1 MNHNKT
7 AKPVFETVPNPP
19 DFPRQD
25 HQILEFWKEH
35 NIFQRSIDERRDGE
49 DYVFYDGPPGT
60 NGPPHIGHLM
70 QSALKDL
77 WPRYKTMRGMR
88 VLRKAGWDTHGLP
101 IELTADRDLGLA
113 SKRDIEAYGVQKYVD
128 HCRETVF
135 RFKSTWEE
143 AIHRV
148 GRFLDMDDFYA
159 TYTNDYIQSD
169 WWVLNQ
175 AWTTRVSSEFI
186 DPTNLAGKDR
196 FLYKDYRVS
205 AWCPTQGTTLS
216 NFEVAQGYKD
226 VTELSLFAKMPVK
239 GQDNTYLVVWT
250 TTAWTLLSNIAVAA
264 GPDLTYVRIRMK
276 SDSAN
281 NLNKAG
287 ERLILAK
294 SRLEA
299 LSAFIGGSDNYE
311 VEATLSGKELEGT
324 EYHPLWDFMQLEDDQ
339 RGHFVIA
346 DTYVT
351 ADDGTGLVHLAP
363 YGEDDYRLI
372 KQHKLNFTLRVNEAG
387 EVIEGEPEW
396 VGRWF
401 KDNDLE
407 IEILKNLA
415 NRGLLFAKEK
425 HSHTYPFNYKTGTP
439 LIYFPRPGWFI
450 RATAMREQMLAANER
465 INWIPDHIRE
475 GRFGKWLENVVDW
488 NITRERFWGSPL
500 PVWTS
505 DDNQHAVVIQSIDEL
520 NEYLVRQG
528 EDALTPDAEIHKP
541 RIDEIVLQTAEGI
554 ELRRENFVLDS
565 WFNAGIMPWGQVGYP
580 AAQGSAKYFN
590 HQYPA
595 DFICEGLDQTRGW
608 FYSLLA
614 ASTLLAV
621 ARGDD
626 DKERWSSYKNVIC
639 TNLVLDETGLKMSKS
654 KGNVVPPIP
663 IMEQYGADAVRWS
676 FFRNNPWLPVR
687 FGEEPL
693 KDCLKQVFIPLWN
706 AYSFF
711 VTYANVDGWDPNI
724 DHEMDDPA
732 PIDRWILTAY
742 NDLIAEVT
750 ERLENYDVMPAA
762 TAITDF
768 VDRLTNWY
776 IRRSRR
782 RFWKSDHVG
791 DKNRAYRT
799 LYDILTGFARVLA
812 PFAPFISETMY
823 QNLVR
828 GRMPEALDSIHL
840 DTWPEF
846 DEMLRDDD
854 LKASMDYT
862 RAIVSTGRAARELAR
877 LKVRQPLSKLILVA
891 EETQRE
897 MLDGTTELILDELNI
912 RELEFANTA
921 NDLITFK
928 AKPNFPAL
936 GPRFGKDV
944 KLWAPKIIN
953 AGPETTSS
961 WAAGETV
968 TLDGEDFGPEDVV
981 LSQEA
986 PDHLVVNEDGDV
998 LLALDIRLNDELRS
1012 EGNAREL
1019 INRIQNRR
1027 KDMLFDVTQRIEIE
1041 IHAGSELQEAIEQH
1055 RALIEKEVLA
1065 IRVSVFEL
1073 EESDDIVTVNNKPLQ
1088 LNIKPVAGDIVE
1100 PVDE

>member
-1 MNHNKT
+1 MNHDKSIN
-7 AKPVFETVPNPP
+7 PVFDNVPNPP
-19 DFPRQD
+19 DFPSQD
-25 HQILEFWKEH
+25 HQILEFWKQN
-35 NIFQRSIDERRDGE
+35 NIFQRSIDERQGGE

-60 NGPPHIGHLM
+60 NGPPHVGHLM

-128 HCRETVF
+128 YCRETVF
-135 RFKSTWEE
+135 RFKSEWEQ

-148 GRFLDMDDFYA
+148 GRFLDMDEFYA

-169 WWVLNQ
+169 WWVLKQ
-175 AWTTRVSSEFI
+175 AWNTKVKPEFA
-186 DPTNLAGKDR
+186 DRTNLIGNDR

-226 VTELSLFAKMPVK
+226 VTELSLFAKMPVV
-239 GQDNTYLVVWT
+239 GQEKTFIVVWT

-264 GPDLTYVRIRMK
+264 GPDLTYVRIQMK
-276 SDSAN
+276 GDSAN

-299 LSAFIGGSDNYE
+299 LSGFLGGPDNYE
-311 VEATLSGKELEGT
+311 IEATFGGKELAGT
-324 EYHPLWDFMQLEDDQ
+324 AYRPLWDFQQLEGGQ
-339 RGHFVIA
+339 NGHFVIA
-346 DTYVT
+346 DNYVT

-372 KQHKLNFTLRVNEAG
+372 KQHKLDFTLRVNAAG
-387 EVIEGEPEW
+387 EVVEGEPEW
-396 VGRWF
+396 LGRWF
-401 KDNDLE
+401 KDENLE

-415 NRGLLFAKEK
+415 SRGLLFAKEK

-450 RATAMREQMLAANER
+450 RARAMRDEMLAANER
-465 INWIPDHIRE
+465 IHWIPDHIRE
-475 GRFGKWLENVVDW
+475 GRFGKWLENVIDW

-500 PVWTS
+500 PIWTS
-505 DDNQHAVVIQSIDEL
+505 GDDKHAIVVQSIEQL
-520 NEYLVRQG
+520 NEHLKRQG
-528 EDALTPDAEIHKP
+528 DEPFAPDADIHKP
-541 RIDEIVLQTAEGI
+541 RIDDVVLRTEDGV

-565 WFNAGIMPWGQVGYP
+565 WFNAGIMPWGQIGYP
-580 AAQGSAKYFN
+580 AAKGSAEYFD

-595 DFICEGLDQTRGW
+595 EFICEGLDQTRGW

-621 ARGDD
+621 ARGDE
-626 DKERWSSYKNVIC
+626 DKNQWSSYKNVIC
-639 TNLVLDETGLKMSKS
+639 TNLVLDETGVKMSKS
-654 KGNVVPPIP
+654 LGNVVAPIP

-711 VTYANVDGWDPNI
+711 VTYANVDGWDPNA
-724 DHEMDDPA
+724 DYEMSDPT

-742 NDLIAEVT
+742 NDLISEVT

-762 TAITDF
+762 TAISDF

-782 RFWKSDHVG
+782 RFWKSDQLG

-799 LYDILTGFARVLA
+799 LYDILTGFSRVLA
-812 PFAPFISETMY
+812 PFAPFISEIMY

-828 GRMPEALDSIHL
+828 GRVPNALDSIHL
-840 DTWPEF
+840 ESWPEV
-846 DEMLRDDD
+846 DDGLRDDE

-862 RAIVSTGRAARELAR
+862 RAIVSAGRAARELAR
-877 LKVRQPLSKLILVA
+877 MKVRQPLAKLILVA

-897 MLDGTTELILDELNI
+897 MLTGTTELILDELNI
-912 RELEFANTA
+912 RELEFAGSA
-921 NDLITFK
+921 NDLVTFS

-944 KLWAPKIIN
+944 KLWAPRIMQ
-953 AGPETTSS
+953 AESDVTAA
-961 WAAGETV
+961 WAAGESV
-968 TLDGEDFGPEDVV
+968 TIDGESFGADDVV
-981 LSQEA
+981 LSQNA
-986 PDHLVVNEDGDV
+986 PEHLVVNEDGDV
-998 LLALDIRLNDELRS
+998 LLALDIRLDDELRS
-1012 EGNAREL
+1012 EGNAREM
-1019 INRIQNRR
+1019 INRIQHRR
-1027 KDMLFDVTQRIEIE
+1027 KEMQFEVTQRIELDIY
-1041 IHAGSELQEAIEQH
+1041 AGEELREAVEQH
-1055 RALIEKEVLA
+1055 RALIEHEVLA
-1065 IRVSVFEL
+1065 IKVSTVEL
-1073 EESDDIVTVNNKPLQ
+1073 DGSDDTVLVNDKPVRFSV
-1088 LNIKPVAGDIVE
+1088 KPVAGDRVE
-1100 PVDE
+1100 